1 MLAVDQIQK
10 ESTAKPTAEY
20 LRRPDLEPA
29 NRKQM
34 LESKYALKWIEGE
47 KEELAS
53 IKKNDVWHKEP
64 PPGTMVLPLKW
75 NYKVKKDRMDTV
87 VRNK

>member
-1 MLAVDQIQK
+1 MTTALAAAVASGDMFTMLAVDQIQK

-34 LESKYALKWIEGE
+34 LETKYDRGRKG
-47 KEELAS
+47 
-53 IKKNDVWHKEP
+53 
-64 PPGTMVLPLKW
+64 GTSV
-75 NYKVKKDRMDTV
+75 D
-87 VRNK
+87 